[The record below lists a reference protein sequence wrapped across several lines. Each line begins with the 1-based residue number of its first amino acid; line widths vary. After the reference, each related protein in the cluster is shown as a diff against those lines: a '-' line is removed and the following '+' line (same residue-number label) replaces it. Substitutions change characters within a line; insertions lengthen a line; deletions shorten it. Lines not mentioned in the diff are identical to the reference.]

1 MLCTLDLMQNIAEL
15 ELVALN
21 SSHSD
26 QILSLIRLVQ
36 PSLPWT
42 TEYLQ
47 WQFYD
52 NPAGSARIYGFRNF
66 ERDLVA
72 LYAAVPQHVQGEDGV
87 VIARMVQDVM
97 THPDYRGRGLLHKL
111 AERCL
116 FEMREAGEVGYTFPN
131 EKSANSF
138 QRTGW
143 TQLCI
148 VPARQIKLS
157 LSKTIERPTA
167 IDLIPVAGLFGE
179 SVVSVWQASGI
190 KCGVARTAA
199 FLNWRYKKP
208 RTEYFKFSVN
218 KTDGFLVMK
227 IYSTPTYEVLHICD
241 LLVRE
246 DRHALIPKILQF
258 CLNFASTKKAS
269 LLTAWLHEKHPYAI
283 YFDRIGL
290 RLNVNPDRRV
300 FVFDG
305 KPLNGGFTDVQL
317 WHLTQGDSDVY

>member
-1 MLCTLDLMQNIAEL
+1 MQNVSEVEL
-15 ELVALN
+15 IALN
-21 SSHSD
+21 SSHSN

-42 TEYLQ
+42 IEYLE
-47 WQFYD
+47 WQFYE
-52 NPAGSARIYGFRNF
+52 NPAGPARIYGFRNL
-66 ERDLVA
+66 EGDLVA
-72 LYAAVPQHVQGEDGV
+72 LYAAVPQHVKDEDGV

-97 THPDYRGRGLLHKL
+97 THPDYRGRGLLHRL

-116 FEMREAGEVGYTFPN
+116 LDMREAGEVGYTFPN

-157 LSKTIERPTA
+157 SSKTTERPSG
-167 IDLIPVAGLFGE
+167 IDLTPVAGLFEE
-179 SVVSVWQASGI
+179 SIVSVWQASGLG
-190 KCGVARTAA
+190 CGVARTAA

-208 RTEYFKFSVN
+208 DTEYFKFYVN
-218 KTDGFLVMK
+218 TTEGFLVLK
-227 IYSTPTYEVLHICD
+227 VYSTPTYEVLHICD

-246 DRHALIPKILQF
+246 DRRELIPKILQF
-258 CLNFASTKKAS
+258 CVNFASTKKAS
-269 LLTAWLHEKHPYAI
+269 ILTAWLHEKHPYAI
-283 YFDRIGL
+283 YFDQIDL
-290 RLNVNPDRRV
+290 KLDVNPNRRV

-305 KPLNGGFTDVQL
+305 KPRNAGLTDAQL